1 MTKESSPCIIR
12 LATKADHESI
22 WLIIQSVIKSG
33 DTYMFSPTASKE
45 KMLEYWC
52 GPDTYTYVALIDGV
66 IKGTFVLR
74 DNRPDLGSH
83 IGNGS
88 YMVDPTAHGLGIG
101 RRMGEQSIV
110 EAKRLGYH
118 AIQFNYVVKS
128 NQPAVN
134 LWLSLGFE
142 IVGEVPDAFNHSQ
155 LGYTNVYVMYR
166 KL

>member
-1 MTKESSPCIIR
+1 MKPDPSKIIIR
-12 LATKADHESI
+12 QAIPEDHESI
-22 WLIIQSVIKSG
+22 WQIIRTVIQTG

-52 GPDTYTYVALIDGV
+52 GPGTFTYVALIDDS

-74 DNRPDLGSH
+74 DNKPDLGSH

-88 YMVDPTAHGLGIG
+88 YMVDPSAHGLGIG
-101 RRMGEQSIV
+101 RRMGEHSIT

-142 IVGEVPDAFNHSQ
+142 IVGEVPEAFNHSQ